1 MATIFPGCRIMSYT
15 RSKGALTQ
23 TYSSVCALLH
33 HPERKKLYLLASGH
47 SFDVTLIPDG
57 TDAILFKDD
66 DESKDKR
73 VVSDHFS
80 SPIGKLKYLTRTMM
94 VKDSYKFLDI
104 ALIEGSDDCIH
115 RARPSFD
122 YDLTTYDPSKGT
134 CTFNTRLPLD
144 FNKFK
149 DDDYVVYN
157 IIEGHVSLQRSGQ
170 ITTIEDSGLIHTS
183 IEGVKGDSGSPIV
196 CNLRP
201 KQQKMLLLGMISG
214 ALKDAAT
221 ASQSFVGFDRI
232 FSHINAVPEFTGIS
246 LWAGNA

>member
-1 MATIFPGCRIMSYT
+1 MSYT
-15 RSKGALTQ
+15 RSKGALIQ
-23 TYSSVCALLH
+23 TYSSVCALLY

-66 DESKDKR
+66 DESKDER

-94 VKDSYKFLDI
+94 AKDSYKFLDI
-104 ALIEGSDDCIH
+104 ALIEGYDDCIH
-115 RARPSFD
+115 RAIPSF
-122 YDLTTYDPSKGT
+122 TYNLSTYSPSTGR
-134 CTFNTRLPLD
+134 CTFNASLSLD

-149 DDDYVVYN
+149 DDCIVYN
-157 IIEGHVSLQRSGQ
+157 IIEGQVSLQRSGQ

-183 IEGVKGDSGSPIV
+183 IKGVKGDSGSPIV

-201 KQQKMLLLGMISG
+201 AQQKMLLLGMISG
-214 ALKDAAT
+214 ALEDAAI

-232 FSHINAVPEFTGIS
+232 FSHINKVPEFTGIS
-246 LWAGNA
+246 LWGGNA